1 MKKLISI
8 TAALAIILTF
18 AGCGAANST
27 EPEVNIAADTG
38 SITIF
43 DDEAGGTAETAAA
56 GVSSTTGI
64 PSATIAAEGA
74 TADITVADGG
84 LFEKSDYALEGGA
97 LSESYVGAA
106 GGGVSGGTA
115 DLDIAPSD
123 RVEGD
128 ISYDD
133 DCDIA
138 ADVAFEEWTDDYEI
152 AEECPI
158 DDYYLQPQAGMLT
171 GGEWRDNDNWSYWN
185 NLYQNQQDW
194 NSYKS
199 AWNITKTN
207 RIAVNVVTD
216 DNMPV
221 ENATVTFN
229 GWTSKT
235 DNKGRAY
242 LFYEYGA
249 DTSSLDIT
257 ASYGGETKQ
266 VKADSDNITIGFSS
280 AEKVSKS
287 LDLMFVVDTT
297 GSMGDELRFLQTELE
312 NVVETV
318 EKANSNLPARVS
330 VNFYRDEGDEYVV
343 RPFEFTNDIS
353 LAVNNIAAQSSDG
366 GGDFEEAVEQ
376 ALDDA
381 INKHSWSENST
392 KLMFLVLDAPPHNT
406 AEIVIKMNNL
416 MQQAAA
422 KGIRIIPVA
431 SSGIDK
437 NTEYLLRCLSIYTGG
452 TYTFLTDDSGIGGSH
467 IEPTIGDYQVE
478 KLNSML
484 IRIINSYLS

>member
-8 TAALAIILTF
+8 TAALAIIFTF
-18 AGCGAANST
+18 AGCGAANSAET
-27 EPEVNIAADTG
+27 EINIAADTG

-43 DDEAGGTAETAAA
+43 DDEAGGTAETAAV
-56 GVSSTTGI
+56 GGSSTTAAGA
-64 PSATIAAEGA
+64 PSATIAAEGDLEGGLSGKFDYALDGGVFSGSYEGAAGGASGA
-74 TADITVADGG
+74 TADI
-84 LFEKSDYALEGGA
+84 AL
-97 LSESYVGAA
+97 
-106 GGGVSGGTA
+106 
-115 DLDIAPSD
+115 APVD
-123 RVEGD
+123 RVEGE
-128 ISYDD
+128 IAIDD
-133 DCDIA
+133 DCDIE
-138 ADVAFEEWTDDYEI
+138 ADVTFEEWTDDCDI
-152 AEECPI
+152 VEECPT

-171 GGEWRDNDNWSYWN
+171 GGEWSDNNNWSYWN
-185 NLYQNQQDW
+185 NLYQNQTDW

-199 AWNITKTN
+199 TWNITKTN

-216 DNMPV
+216 DNAPV
-221 ENATVTFN
+221 ENAVVSFN

-280 AEKVSKS
+280 AESKAKS

-297 GSMGDELRFLQTELE
+297 GSMGDELRFLQTELK

-318 EKANSNLPARVS
+318 EKANSNLPTRVS

-343 RPFEFTNDIS
+343 RPFEFTDDIS
-353 LAVNNIAAQSSDG
+353 LAVNNISAQSSDG

-392 KLMFLVLDAPPHNT
+392 RLMFLVLDAPPHNT
-406 AEIVIKMNNL
+406 ADIVIKMNNL